1 MRHASDPIDFCRFR
15 HAFLMWRGRPFD
27 FGQGK
32 LSPAKGADFYRSAVR
47 SRDPQTIAIPSQL
60 YRLRFAFMEEY
71 GKKIDNDFR
80 FGIDL
85 A

>member
-1 MRHASDPIDFCRFR
+1 
-15 HAFLMWRGRPFD
+15 MWRGRPFD

-47 SRDPQTIAIPSQL
+47 SRDLQTFVIRSQF
-60 YRLRFAFMEEY
+60 YRLRFRLYKEEY

-80 FGIDL
+80 FGNRVVYPSPDL
-85 A
+85 CFS